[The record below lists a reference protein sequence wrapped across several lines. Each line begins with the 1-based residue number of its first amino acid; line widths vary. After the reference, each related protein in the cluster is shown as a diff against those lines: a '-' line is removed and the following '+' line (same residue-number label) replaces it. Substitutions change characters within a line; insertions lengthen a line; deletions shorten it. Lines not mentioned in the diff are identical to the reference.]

1 MKVGAKSFVR
11 GTRGQ
16 SLVEFAL
23 ILPMMLVVMFMI
35 TEFGRALFQYNVL
48 TTATREA
55 VRQAAVSSSTT
66 FDPVARQVADSV
78 LTAGHIPLNSVNLQ
92 VTLDNNFDGAGLHV
106 LKVTAD
112 KTFNWA
118 FKGPITMQGGGTVSK
133 PAGLN
138 LHAET
143 YMKAETF

>member
-1 MKVGAKSFVR
+1 MSFVR

-48 TTATREA
+48 TTATREG
-55 VRQAAVSSSTT
+55 VRMASVSSSSSYS
-66 FDPVARQVADSV
+66 DVATAAADSI
-78 LTAGHIPLNSVNLQ
+78 LTAGHIPLNSVNLT
-92 VTLDNNFDGAGLHV
+92 VSLDNNFNGTGTHV
-106 LKVTAD
+106 LKVSAD

-118 FKGPITMQGGGTVSK
+118 FKGPITMQGGGTVNK

-143 YMKAETF
+143 YMRAETF